1 MVLQLI
7 SYVVFPFVIYA
18 LIQAIYRAYFSPLS
32 KIPGPK
38 LAAMTQC
45 YEMYYDL
52 IQAARFPWQI
62 KRLHELY
69 GMVSSELIKRWNPK
83 IARSD
88 RSNISVRSSY

>member
-1 MVLQLI
+1 MMLQLI
-7 SYVVFPFVIYA
+7 IYAVFTFSIYA
-18 LIQAIYRAYFSPLS
+18 LTLAMYRAYFSPLS

-62 KRLHELY
+62 KKLHELY
-69 GMVSSELIKRWNPK
+69 GMVFSALIARWNPK
-83 IARSD
+83 IARPY
-88 RSNISVRSSY
+88 RSNISV